1 MRDFYALHTGLHKGL
16 RPAILRFFSRPQNIH
31 SSANVIPL
39 LPRILHKKST
49 DRGRP
54 SAGLDLLSR
63 PCRTRHSNHNSK
75 PATHNKRWGG
85 IERKAAHNKR
95 RAPPR
100 MRWRG
105 PPDLAAQTP
114 LLMLSVHA
122 TRSTTKP
129 DTRLKSQLP
138 GSSCV
143 RGAPR
148 WFPFSVVR
156 DFYAYPGLLHKGF
169 RPAISRF
176 FRRPQTIHSSA
187 RVIPLLAWILHRKS
201 TGELS
206 VVQFRARPAT
216 LWSQR
221 SVGRQR
227 RRSGAG
233 RLTLAR
239 RRRQA
244 NGGPAGTGQPR
255 AGRDRPAEARAGTGQ
270 WRAGTGRASGG
281 RGSGR
286 RSG

>member
-1 MRDFYALHTGLHKGL
+1 
-16 RPAILRFFSRPQNIH
+16 
-31 SSANVIPL
+31 
-39 LPRILHKKST
+39 
-49 DRGRP
+49 
-54 SAGLDLLSR
+54 
-63 PCRTRHSNHNSK
+63 
-75 PATHNKRWGG
+75 
-85 IERKAAHNKR
+85 
-95 RAPPR
+95 

-114 LLMLSVHA
+114 LLMLSVRA

-216 LWSQR
+216 LWSRR
-221 SVGRQR
+221 SVGTATAEIR
-227 RRSGAG
+227 GEEAHPG
-233 RLTLAR
+233 RGGVRPTVAR
-239 RRRQA
+239 LVQA
-244 NGGPAGTGQPR
+244 SRGPGRDRPVEGRDGTGQPR
-255 AGRDRPAEARAGTGQ
+255 PGWNRPVEGRDGTGQ
-270 WRAGTGRASGG
+270 RRARTGRASGG

>member
-1 MRDFYALHTGLHKGL
+1 MRA
-16 RPAILRFFSRPQNIH
+16 AISRFFSRPQNIH
-31 SSANVIPL
+31 SSAKVIPL
-39 LPRILHKKST
+39 LPRILHKNST

-75 PATHNKRWGG
+75 PAAHNKRWGG
-85 IERKAAHNKR
+85 TERKAAHNKR

-221 SVGRQR
+221 SVGTATAEIRGGQAHP
-227 RRSGAG
+227 GPG
-233 RLTLAR
+233 G
-239 RRRQA
+239 RQA

-255 AGRDRPAEARAGTGQ
+255 AGTGQASRGRDGTGQPRPGLEQASGGLGRDRPVEGRDGTG
-270 WRAGTGRASGG
+270 
-281 RGSGR
+281 
-286 RSG
+286 